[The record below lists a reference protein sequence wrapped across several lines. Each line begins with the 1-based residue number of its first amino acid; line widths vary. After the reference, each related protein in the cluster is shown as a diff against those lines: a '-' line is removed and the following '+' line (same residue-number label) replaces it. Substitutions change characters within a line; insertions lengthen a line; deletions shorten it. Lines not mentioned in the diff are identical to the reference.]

1 MGMRILAAATALIAA
16 LLVGATAASAADIGA
31 NDDSAKHSADG
42 GAGIY
47 GEMAALGLR
56 QTVIG
61 VRFKPS
67 EPIVIQDKQLL
78 DLIIPNALAAGLR
91 VVIAVYPYPPR
102 EVEAGL
108 GSPSLFG
115 SYAAAVASIYP
126 QVKQFVI
133 GNEPNQPAFWR
144 PQFDSAGVYTS
155 AKSFGSYL
163 AAAYDAL
170 KSVDPALSVVGI
182 GLSPRGNDRPDAR
195 NNVSTSPLRFLR
207 ALGAWYRASRR
218 DRPLMDAFS
227 FHPYPN
233 QETDSLDRGYSWPN
247 AGFVNLDRI
256 KQALWDAFNGTAQPT
271 TLEGLKLHLDELG
284 WQVDT
289 FGRLGYS
296 GPENV
301 PVTDEVNQAAIYG
314 DLIRRAAC
322 DPDIAEVSFFGF
334 RDDGSR
340 TGFQSALQRAD
351 GSARPSAE
359 AVRTAIAET
368 AGGCAGEMYEWQ
380 PGAEVVG
387 AQVAV
392 GAVAS
397 QVTARVSAGEDARAL
412 VCVRALEGR
421 LTGGAGGPARTLQSR
436 DALCRAAR
444 LIGLRPATVAVPA
457 PVGVRDRLE
466 VAVELAAEANRARRT
481 VVVREAAVK
490 R

>member
-1 MGMRILAAATALIAA
+1 MRLLAAASALVAA

-31 NDDSAKHSADG
+31 NDDTAKHSADG
-42 GAGIY
+42 GAGVY

-78 DLIIPNALAAGLR
+78 DAVIPNAMAAGVR

-144 PQFDSAGVYTS
+144 PQFGSTGANSSA
-155 AKSFGSYL
+155 AAFGPYL

-170 KSVDPALSVVGI
+170 KSVDPALSVVGV

-195 NNVSTSPLRFLR
+195 NNISTSPVRFLR

-233 QETDSLDRGYSWPN
+233 QATDSLDRGYAWPN

-256 KQALWDAFNGTAQPT
+256 KQALWDAFHDTAQPT

-289 FGRLGYS
+289 KGRLGYS
-296 GPENV
+296 GLENV
-301 PVTDEVNQAAIYG
+301 PVTDELNQAGIYG
-314 DLIRRAAC
+314 ELIRGAAC

-334 RDDGSR
+334 RDDGLR
-340 TGFQSALQRAD
+340 TGFQAALQRAD
-351 GSARPSAE
+351 GSSRPSAE

-368 AGGCAGEMYEWQ
+368 AGGCAGETTEWQ
-380 PGAEVVG
+380 PGADVIG

-392 GAVAS
+392 GAAAS
-397 QVTARVSAGEDARAL
+397 EVKARVAAGEDARAL
-412 VCVRALEGR
+412 VCVRALAHVPIAI
-421 LTGGAGGPARTLQSR
+421 GGLPAQKS
-436 DALCRAAR
+436 LCRRANVV
-444 LIGLRPATVAVPA
+444 GLRPLLVAVPSPA
-457 PVGVRDRLE
+457 GASYRLE
-466 VAVELAAEANRARRT
+466 VAVELAAEANRSRRT
-481 VVVREAAVK
+481 VVVAETAIGR
-490 R
+490 